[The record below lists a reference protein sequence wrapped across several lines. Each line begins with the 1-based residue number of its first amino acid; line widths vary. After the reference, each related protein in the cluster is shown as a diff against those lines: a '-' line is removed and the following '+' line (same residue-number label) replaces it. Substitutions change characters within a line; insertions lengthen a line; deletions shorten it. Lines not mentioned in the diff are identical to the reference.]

1 MNYYPTQLDEIDQWL
16 ADNFGILP
24 GACASTEN
32 LRHNTARMI
41 AEALWPNKDYI
52 ADDSKKVS
60 GDSIK
65 SNGLDEA
72 AEKYANTYYGE
83 FVGIEYEFGDPV
95 EIITDDK
102 PFVRDAF
109 KAGANWQREQDLDA
123 CYQCEKDYD
132 NVFYRGEKHAIKMLK
147 EEGIGGTVCGRVI
160 DHINIRFAD
169 GVGKYLEPKDISHI
183 PADKSKYNIGDKVK
197 VIILKDE

>member
-1 MNYYPTQLDEIDQWL
+1 MTNYPTQLDEIDQWL

-24 GACASTEN
+24 GACSSTEN

-41 AEALWPNKDYI
+41 AEALWPKWKQSLHI
-52 ADDSKKVS
+52 PEICKE
-60 GDSIK
+60 
-65 SNGLDEA
+65 NGE
-72 AEKYANTYYGE
+72 T
-83 FVGIEYEFGDPV
+83 F
-95 EIITDDK
+95 TDDMDK
-102 PFVRDAF
+102 AATKYHCAIHEVSPQWIGEIENAF
-109 KAGANWQREQDLDA
+109 KAGANWQREQFHDA
-123 CYQCEKDYD
+123 CYQCEKNHD